1 MLGLQVD
8 EAMLREAFTRLFHA
22 LPAFVERYPDV
33 VDPVKSIFFPPKG
46 EGMFAF
52 VEFMDDVL
60 TTTAIAMNG
69 FEYLVCKKVQSIH
82 LVVVFKRSFK
92 FVWPTAISC
101 SERDCSKLSTCV
113 SCR

>member
-1 MLGLQVD
+1 
-8 EAMLREAFTRLFHA
+8 MLREAFTRLFHA

-60 TTTAIAMNG
+60 TTTAIAMSG
-69 FEYLVCKKVQSIH
+69 FEYFVCKVQHIH
-82 LVVVFKRSFK
+82 LVPVFKKLFK
-92 FVWPTAISC
+92 FAWLTATQ
-101 SERDCSKLSTCV
+101 LQ
-113 SCR
+113 

>member
-1 MLGLQVD
+1 MLGVQAD

-46 EGMFAF
+46 VGMFAF

-69 FEYLVCKKVQSIH
+69 FEYFVCKKVSIN
-82 LVVVFKRSFK
+82 LPSTGVQEIVQVCL
-92 FVWPTAISC
+92 A
-101 SERDCSKLSTCV
+101 DCYQLQ
-113 SCR
+113 